1 MFDLYGTLIDIHT
14 DEESVR
20 FWNRLIKKIKPSVPY
35 TAAELKK
42 KYLIKCKDLEKEK
55 EEINILDV
63 FMDIFDVDKEKAR
76 TIAIEFRRLSTKYIR
91 LYKGV
96 RKLLKKISREGYQ
109 LFILSNA
116 QESFTLPELKKLK
129 IDSYFNGI
137 AISSDYGV
145 KNGFDLPDK
154 DCPKCGHKLAKD
166 GMDIPFE
173 TFLGF
178 KGDKVPDIDLNFSGE
193 YQPVAHLYCREVF
206 GDDFAFRAGT
216 IGTVAEKTAFG
227 YVRGF
232 LEET

>member
-1 MFDLYGTLIDIHT
+1 MIEKNIMFDLYGTLIDIHT

-145 KNGFDLPDK
+145 KKPNREFYKRAMQNFKIETAVMIGNDVECDILPAQAIGLK
-154 DCPKCGHKLAKD
+154 TIFIESNLTPKHDYEEKIK
-166 GMDIPFE
+166 
-173 TFLGF
+173 GF
-178 KGDKVPDIDLNFSGE
+178 KNSV
-193 YQPVAHLYCREVF
+193 LYEKIIEL
-206 GDDFAFRAGT
+206 T
-216 IGTVAEKTAFG
+216 I
-227 YVRGF
+227 
-232 LEET
+232 